1 MMYQAFMS
9 YSHAADDKLS
19 PAIQAGLHNLA
30 RRWYQMRAVRVFRDK
45 TSLSAN
51 PHLWSSIEEALGQSE
66 YFVLLASPLSA
77 KSPWVQREVQW
88 WLSNRDSTKIIILL
102 TDGELAWDAATQD
115 FDWNR
120 TTALPSHLRGRFSEE
135 PLYVDFRWSHDSNQL
150 SLRHTQF
157 RSAILDIAETIRGIP
172 KDELDGEDVRQH
184 RRARWLATTAV
195 LGILAFAIAA
205 AWQAVV
211 ATCQR
216 HRADAQTVEANKQR
230 DRAQKGEKDANEQR
244 DLAEERRKQ
253 AERENQIARSREL
266 SVSALGQ
273 LNNDPELAMLLAVE
287 AGKVTQT
294 PEAEEALRQSL
305 LEAHLRRVIAAK
317 QGNVESLDF
326 SPDGRKL
333 ATAGQ
338 NGSAKVWDLVTG
350 KLLYSVPAGVSFVR
364 VWFSPNGAFLLTD
377 NNGSDV
383 RIWNATTGQK
393 VAEIKNVDSP

>member
-102 TDGELAWDAATQD
+102 TDGELAWDGAAQD

-120 TTALPSHLRGRFSEE
+120 TTALSSHLRGRFSDE

-157 RSAILDIAETIRGIP
+157 RSAILDVAATIRGIP

-205 AWQAVV
+205 GWQAVV
-211 ATCQR
+211 ATRQR
-216 HRADAQTVEANKQR
+216 HRADAETVEATKQRDRAVKGEKDAGEQR
-230 DRAQKGEKDANEQR
+230 DRAQKGEKDAKEQR
-244 DLAEERRKQ
+244 DIAEERRKQ

-273 LNNDPELAMLLAVE
+273 VNNDPELAMLLAIE

-294 PEAEEALRQSL
+294 PEAQEALRQSL
-305 LEAHLRRVIAAK
+305 LETHLRRIVTTE
-317 QGNVESLDF
+317 QGNVESIAF
-326 SPDGRKL
+326 SPDGRKI
-333 ATAGQ
+333 ATAGE
-338 NGSAKVWDLVTG
+338 NGLGKGWDTVTG
-350 KLLYSVPAGVSFVR
+350 KLL
-364 VWFSPNGAFLLTD
+364 
-377 NNGSDV
+377 
-383 RIWNATTGQK
+383 
-393 VAEIKNVDSP
+393 